1 MLAPG
6 PFVASQIRPG
16 DPYEL
21 SNGHAIFSPPTG
33 QRGGKANLLGGH
45 ALETDPEVDSAGVD
59 VGVSPRPKELRA
71 PDLAIGNVADEPGWA
86 ASAPPLAV
94 EYADTGQDEG
104 ELQAKILEL
113 FENGTR
119 ILWVVRLVGER
130 RVEIH
135 EPGKRMRVAKAG
147 SQLLAP
153 GILANPVPVEAMW
166 DRAASH
172 EATLRNLLN
181 RKGYANLAAVKA
193 EGREEG
199 RDEGRE
205 DGARALRQALATVFT
220 ARGLAPRPADQARI
234 AAERDLAKLGKW
246 IALAATATSVS
257 AVLAPKAKRARK

>member
-1 MLAPG
+1 M
-6 PFVASQIRPG
+6 
-16 DPYEL
+16 
-21 SNGHAIFSPPTG
+21 
-33 QRGGKANLLGGH
+33 
-45 ALETDPEVDSAGVD
+45 
-59 VGVSPRPKELRA
+59 
-71 PDLAIGNVADEPGWA
+71 ADEPGWA
-86 ASAPPLAV
+86 SSAPPLAV
-94 EYADTGQDEG
+94 EYADVGQDEG

-130 RVEIH
+130 RVEIY

-181 RKGYANLAAVKA
+181 RKGYANLEAVKA
-193 EGREEG
+193 EGRE
-199 RDEGRE
+199 DGRE
-205 DGARALRQALATVFT
+205 DGARALRQALAAVLT

-234 AAERDLAKLGKW
+234 ATERDLAKLGKW
-246 IALAATATSVS
+246 VALAATATSVS

>member
-21 SNGHAIFSPPTG
+21 SNGHAILSPPTG

-45 ALETDPEVDSAGVD
+45 ALETDPVVESAGVD

-86 ASAPPLAV
+86 SSGPPLAV
-94 EYADTGQDEG
+94 EYADVGQDEG

-113 FENGTR
+113 FANGTR
-119 ILWVVRLVGER
+119 LLWVVRLVGER
-130 RVEIH
+130 RVEIY

-147 SQLLAP
+147 TELRAP

-166 DRAASH
+166 DRDASH
-172 EATLRNLLN
+172 AATLRNLLN
-181 RKGYANLAAVKA
+181 RKGYADLAAVKA
-193 EGREEG
+193 EGQEVGREEG
-199 RDEGRE
+199 REEGRE
-205 DGARALRQALATVFT
+205 DGARALREALRAVFT
-220 ARGLAPRPADQARI
+220 ARGLVPRAADVARI
-234 AAERDLAKLGKW
+234 DDERDLPKLGRW
-246 IALAATATSVS
+246 VARAATATSVR
-257 AVLAPKAKRARK
+257 AVFQPKAR